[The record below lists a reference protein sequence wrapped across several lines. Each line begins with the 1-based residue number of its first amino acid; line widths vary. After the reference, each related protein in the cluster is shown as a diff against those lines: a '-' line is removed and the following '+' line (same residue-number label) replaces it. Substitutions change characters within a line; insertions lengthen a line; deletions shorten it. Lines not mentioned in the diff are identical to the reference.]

1 MNTFDERI
9 SSAVKNWW
17 VSLLL
22 GLLYIL
28 IAICLM
34 FTPMASYVALSLL
47 FSVAMFVSGTLEILF
62 AVSNR
67 KHISSWGWY
76 LAGGIIDLILGIYLM
91 ASPELSMTVLPFILA
106 FWLMFRGFSSTGY
119 AMDLKRFGTG
129 NWGWYMAFGI
139 LAIICSIAII
149 WQPGL
154 GVFTLVYMIAYALL
168 IIGIFRV
175 MLSFELRS
183 LHKKATTALQL
194 SFFPTLLGL
203 FPHLYGYYS
212 PHIWGIFPTYVKKV
226 GILFH

>member
-1 MNTFDERI
+1 MNTFNETI

-22 GLLYIL
+22 GLFYIL
-28 IAICLM
+28 IAVCLM
-34 FTPMASYVALSLL
+34 FTPMASYIALSIM
-47 FSVAMFVSGTLEILF
+47 FSIAMFVSGTLEILF

-91 ASPELSMTVLPFILA
+91 ASPGLSMTVLPFILA

-129 NWGWYMAFGI
+129 SWGWYMAFGI

-183 LHKKATTALQL
+183 LHKKYEKTA
-194 SFFPTLLGL
+194 S
-203 FPHLYGYYS
+203 
-212 PHIWGIFPTYVKKV
+212 VE
-226 GILFH
+226 

>member
-1 MNTFDERI
+1 MNAFNEKI
-9 SSAVKNWW
+9 SSAVQNWW

-34 FTPMASYVALSLL
+34 FTPLASYVALSIL

-62 AVSNR
+62 AASNR

-91 ASPELSMTVLPFILA
+91 ASPGLSMTVLPFILA

-183 LHKKATTALQL
+183 LHKK
-194 SFFPTLLGL
+194 
-203 FPHLYGYYS
+203 YE
-212 PHIWGIFPTYVKKV
+212 KE
-226 GILFH
+226 

>member
-1 MNTFDERI
+1 
-9 SSAVKNWW
+9 
-17 VSLLL
+17 
-22 GLLYIL
+22 
-28 IAICLM
+28 
-34 FTPMASYVALSLL
+34 
-47 FSVAMFVSGTLEILF
+47 
-62 AVSNR
+62 
-67 KHISSWGWY
+67 
-76 LAGGIIDLILGIYLM
+76 M

-183 LHKKATTALQL
+183 LHKKATTPLQ
-194 SFFPTLLGL
+194 
-203 FPHLYGYYS
+203 
-212 PHIWGIFPTYVKKV
+212 
-226 GILFH
+226 